1 MRLTFDQIRS
11 ITVGAVAVTEE
22 QDGIHFSKCTQKQV
36 DAWYN
41 LKQDLGIRAETLCRE
56 LLK

>member
-1 MRLTFDQIRS
+1 MQLTLEQIRAV
-11 ITVGAVAVTEE
+11 TVGALTVTKE

-41 LKQDLGIRAETLCRE
+41 LKQDLGIRAETLCRV